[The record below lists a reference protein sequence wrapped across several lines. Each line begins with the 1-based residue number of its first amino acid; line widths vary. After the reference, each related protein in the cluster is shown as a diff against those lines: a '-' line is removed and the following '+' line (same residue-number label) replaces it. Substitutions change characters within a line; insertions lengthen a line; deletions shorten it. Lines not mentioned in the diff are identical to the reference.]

1 MSDAFS
7 LYLELGFY
15 HIVDLHAWDHLL
27 FIVALMA
34 PIPLK
39 SWKPWLAALSA
50 FTLTH
55 TLAMAI
61 QALASIP
68 LAKTWVEWGVLAT
81 LWVTAGRVVWLKGVH
96 QPRAKLWILAGLFG
110 LIHGAAFWSDF
121 AVMVPQDAFT
131 WELWLGFTAGV
142 EGGQLAV
149 VASLFLLR
157 TILEQLGWSLRDI
170 ALVLGAMCLGVALHL
185 AF

>member
-34 PIPLK
+34 PIPFK
-39 SWKPWLAALSA
+39 SWKSWLAALSA

-61 QALASIP
+61 QALADIP
-68 LAKTWVEWGVLAT
+68 LDKNWVEWAVLAT
-81 LWVTAGRVVWLKGVH
+81 LWITAGRLVWLKGVH
-96 QPRAKLWILAGLFG
+96 QPRAKLWILAGVFG

-121 AVMVPQDAFT
+121 AVMVPEGAFT

-149 VASLFLLR
+149 VAALFLLR
-157 TILEQLGWSLRDI
+157 AILEQLGWSLRDI
-170 ALVLGAMCLGVALHL
+170 ALVLGAMSLGVALHL